1 MKRPRIGL
9 ALGSGSARGWSHIGV
24 IRELERLGVR
34 PDIVA
39 GTSIGAL
46 VGGAYMVD
54 RLDSLE
60 TWIRSLDR
68 MDILKLLDA
77 RLTGGGFMRGEK
89 LMKAIAGKVSDVAI
103 ESLERPFACV
113 ATDLHSGQE
122 IWLDEG
128 SLLDAVRASI
138 ALPGLFSPVRRGD
151 QWLVDGGLVNPV
163 PVSLCRALGADVV
176 IAVNLNGDL
185 ISRNADNQFPRGR
198 QGARPEQ
205 DGDSAPPASHKH
217 PAQRLVANLAGR
229 LKSGLRVRMDRL
241 IASISDRDEDDTPG
255 LFDVLAGSINVVQD
269 RITRSRMAGDPPD
282 VMISPRLGQ
291 IRLMEFDR
299 AAEAI
304 DGGKEAVDRV
314 RDEILTLVGKEP
326 PADRS

>member
-1 MKRPRIGL
+1 MTQPRIGL

-24 IRELERLGVR
+24 IRALEAMGVR

-46 VGGAYMVD
+46 VGGAYLVD
-54 RLDSLE
+54 RLDTLE
-60 TWIRSLDR
+60 EWVRSLDR
-68 MDILKLLDA
+68 MDILRLLDA
-77 RLTGGGFMRGEK
+77 RLSGGGFMRGEK
-89 LMKAIAGKVSDVAI
+89 LMKAIAGRVRDVNI
-103 ESLERPFACV
+103 ENLDRPFACV
-113 ATDLHSGQE
+113 ATDLNNGQE
-122 IWLDEG
+122 IWLDNG

-138 ALPGLFSPVRRGD
+138 ALPGLFSPVRRDGR
-151 QWLVDGGLVNPV
+151 WLVDGGLVNPV

-185 ISRNADNQFPRGR
+185 VGRNADNRPLVPVRNGTVADPDPQLPTDSDPHKGR
-198 QGARPEQ
+198 HLLR
-205 DGDSAPPASHKH
+205 
-217 PAQRLVANLAGR
+217 RMAGR
-229 LKSGLRVRMDRL
+229 LRSGLRVRMDRL
-241 IASISDRDEDDTPG
+241 IASVAERGRDDTPG

-282 VMISPRLGQ
+282 VVISPRLAQ

-304 DGGKEAVDRV
+304 EGGEEAVQRV
-314 RDEILTLVGKEP
+314 RDEIRTLVGGSK
-326 PADRS
+326 R

>member
-1 MKRPRIGL
+1 MKQPRIGL

-24 IRELERLGVR
+24 IRALEDIGVR

-54 RLDSLE
+54 RLDTLE
-60 TWIRSLDR
+60 EWVRGLAR
-68 MDILKLLDA
+68 MDILRLLDA
-77 RLTGGGFMRGEK
+77 RLSGGGFMRGEK
-89 LMKAIAGKVSDVAI
+89 LMKAIAGRVRDINI
-103 ESLERPFACV
+103 EDLDRPFACV
-113 ATDLHSGQE
+113 ATDLNNGQE

-138 ALPGLFSPVRRGD
+138 ALPGLFSPVRRDGR
-151 QWLVDGGLVNPV
+151 WLVDGGLVNPV

-185 ISRNADNQFPRGR
+185 IGRNADNRGL
-198 QGARPEQ
+198 RPGSGETTALT
-205 DGDSAPPASHKH
+205 DDPVVPTATNPHRSHH
-217 PAQRLVANLAGR
+217 FLQRIAGR
-229 LKSGLRVRMDRL
+229 LRTGLRVRMDRL
-241 IASISDRDEDDTPG
+241 IASVAERGRDDTPG

-282 VMISPRLGQ
+282 VVISPRLAQ

-304 DGGKEAVDRV
+304 EGGEQAVQRV
-314 RDEILTLVGKEP
+314 RDEIRTLVGEDK
-326 PADRS
+326 R